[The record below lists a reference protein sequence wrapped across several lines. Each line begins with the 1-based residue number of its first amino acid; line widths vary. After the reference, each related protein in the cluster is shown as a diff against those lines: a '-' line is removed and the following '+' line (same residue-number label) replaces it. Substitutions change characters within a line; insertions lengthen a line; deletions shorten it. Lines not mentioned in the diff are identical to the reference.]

1 MHVTRAFYN
10 DNMEYDAVSKRLL
23 RLGAKPIL
31 SRLLGLPIS
40 QSEEVR
46 ESPAETVSVRHSD
59 SAHIVTLNDGSQS
72 LVLVEFQT
80 NWDPRLPFRLLEY
93 ELRHRL
99 RQSLPVEP
107 VLFLYRPHPAAKDFV
122 SEENLTYR
130 FRLVKFWELEAA
142 DFLTADV
149 HLLPYVVLMR
159 GGLARVDEIDRRILE
174 TSALPNEEKWDLLTV
189 LDIYTGMHDRKL
201 AQALGK
207 KRRELMIESP
217 IYREILEEG
226 LSKGR
231 AEGEAEGLRK
241 GQVEGARKAKLET
254 AKAMLAEGIAIE
266 TVLRVTDYPDLLDV
280 GGHMQRQVRVI
291 P

>member
-1 MHVTRAFYN
+1 
-10 DNMEYDAVSKRLL
+10 MEYDAVSKRLL

-40 QSEEVR
+40 QSEEVQ
-46 ESPAETVSVRHSD
+46 ESPTETVSVRHSD
-59 SAHIVTLNDGSQS
+59 SAHIVTLNDGSQR

-80 NWDPRLPFRLLEY
+80 NWDPRVPLRLLEY

-107 VLFLYRPHPAAKDFV
+107 VLFLYRPHVAARDFV

-130 FRLVKFWELEAA
+130 FRLVKFWELEAV

-189 LDIYTGMHDRKL
+189 LDIYTGMHNRKL

-226 LSKGR
+226 KAKGR
-231 AEGEAEGLRK
+231 VEGREQGKAEGQA
-241 GQVEGARKAKLET
+241 EGARQAKLET
-254 AKAMLAEGIAIE
+254 ARAMLARGMDME
-266 TVLRVTDYPDLLDV
+266 TVLEITGLDQESLE
-280 GGHMQRQVRVI
+280 GAPPAG
-291 P
+291 

>member
-1 MHVTRAFYN
+1 MC
-10 DNMEYDAVSKRLL
+10 
-23 RLGAKPIL
+23 
-31 SRLLGLPIS
+31 
-40 QSEEVR
+40 
-46 ESPAETVSVRHSD
+46 
-59 SAHIVTLNDGSQS
+59 GSQGMQS
-72 LVLVEFQT
+72 RRLVLQAPCFTCYLVAP
-80 NWDPRLPFRLLEY
+80 N
-93 ELRHRL
+93 
-99 RQSLPVEP
+99 
-107 VLFLYRPHPAAKDFV
+107 RPHAGAKDFV

-266 TVLRVTDYPDLLDV
+266 TVLRVTGLDRESLE
-280 GGHMQRQVRVI
+280 GSA
-291 P
+291 PEE

>member
-93 ELRHRL
+93 ELRHR
-99 RQSLPVEP
+99 
-107 VLFLYRPHPAAKDFV
+107 
-122 SEENLTYR
+122 
-130 FRLVKFWELEAA
+130 
-142 DFLTADV
+142 
-149 HLLPYVVLMR
+149 
-159 GGLARVDEIDRRILE
+159 
-174 TSALPNEEKWDLLTV
+174 
-189 LDIYTGMHDRKL
+189 
-201 AQALGK
+201 
-207 KRRELMIESP
+207 
-217 IYREILEEG
+217 
-226 LSKGR
+226 
-231 AEGEAEGLRK
+231 
-241 GQVEGARKAKLET
+241 
-254 AKAMLAEGIAIE
+254 
-266 TVLRVTDYPDLLDV
+266 
-280 GGHMQRQVRVI
+280 
-291 P
+291 

>member
-1 MHVTRAFYN
+1 M
-10 DNMEYDAVSKRLL
+10 
-23 RLGAKPIL
+23 
-31 SRLLGLPIS
+31 
-40 QSEEVR
+40 
-46 ESPAETVSVRHSD
+46 
-59 SAHIVTLNDGSQS
+59 
-72 LVLVEFQT
+72 
-80 NWDPRLPFRLLEY
+80 
-93 ELRHRL
+93 
-99 RQSLPVEP
+99 
-107 VLFLYRPHPAAKDFV
+107 

-189 LDIYTGMHDRKL
+189 LDIYTGMHNRKL

-226 LSKGR
+226 KAKGR
-231 AEGEAEGLRK
+231 VEGREQGKAEGQA
-241 GQVEGARKAKLET
+241 EGARQAKLET
-254 AKAMLAEGIAIE
+254 ARAMLARGMDME
-266 TVLRVTDYPDLLDV
+266 TVLEITGLDRESLE
-280 GGHMQRQVRVI
+280 GAPPAG
-291 P
+291 

>member
-1 MHVTRAFYN
+1 
-10 DNMEYDAVSKRLL
+10 MEYDAVSKRLL

-40 QSEEVR
+40 QSEEVQ
-46 ESPAETVSVRHSD
+46 ESPTETVSVRHSD
-59 SAHIVTLNDGSQS
+59 SAHIVTLNDGSQR

-107 VLFLYRPHPAAKDFV
+107 VLFLYRPHPAAKDSV

-142 DFLTADV
+142 DFVTADV

-159 GGLARVDEIDRRILE
+159 GGLARVGEIDRRNLE
-174 TSALPNEEKWDLLTV
+174 TADIPNEEKWDLLTV

-226 LSKGR
+226 KSKGRVEGR
-231 AEGEAEGLRK
+231 AEGEAEGMRK
-241 GQVEGARKAKLET
+241 GEAEGARKAKLET
-254 AKAMLAEGIAIE
+254 ARAMLARGMDME
-266 TVLRVTDYPDLLDV
+266 TVLEITGLDRESLE
-280 GGHMQRQVRVI
+280 GSPEAG
-291 P
+291 